1 MKNFKARYIDYD
13 GDTYY
18 WFFAASP
25 RDAERIAIETGIA
38 EGWRFSGVE
47 MID

>member
-18 WFFAASP
+18 WFFTASP
-25 RDAERIAIETGIA
+25 CDAERLAIEAGVA